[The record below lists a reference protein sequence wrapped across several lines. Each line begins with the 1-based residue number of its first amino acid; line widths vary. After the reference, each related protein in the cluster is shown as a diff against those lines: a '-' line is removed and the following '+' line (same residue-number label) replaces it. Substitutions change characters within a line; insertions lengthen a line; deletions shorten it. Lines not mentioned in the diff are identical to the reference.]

1 MKPICATVDQAS
13 EVLTA
18 GWVSITSAPNKAVNP
33 PSMASTASTPGA
45 DSIRSEKRI
54 SRKPPPLITPACSSA
69 ETGVGASII
78 SVSQP
83 WVGNCADF
91 STAASAS
98 RAAAATSAQECCPL
112 RASALI
118 VAISVVPML
127 FQSSRAAQVRA
138 MPPVVENRRFLRALR
153 FHALGIEQQQA
164 MHCDAGGDPG
174 DDDLD
179 DVACTSSRTAASAMQ
194 SQPVK

>member
-1 MKPICATVDQAS
+1 MNPICATVDQAS

-45 DSIRSEKRI
+45 ASIRSAKRI
-54 SRKPPPLITPACSSA
+54 SRKPPPLTTPACSKA
-69 ETGVGASII
+69 DTGVGASII

-91 STAASAS
+91 KTAASAS
-98 RAAAATSAQECCPL
+98 RAAAATSDQECCP
-112 RASALI
+112 RAAIALI

-127 FQSSRAAQVRA
+127 FQISSAPQVRA
-138 MPPVVENRRFLRALR
+138 IPPVVENTRFLRAAR
-153 FHALGIEQQQA
+153 
-164 MHCDAGGDPG
+164 C
-174 DDDLD
+174 
-179 DVACTSSRTAASAMQ
+179 ASTR
-194 SQPVK
+194 SG